1 MKLDGKNVW
10 VVGASS
16 GIGAEVARE
25 LVRRG
30 ANVAISARRVDA
42 LEEVSAGAMT
52 VAPADVTDPPSVDAA
67 AEQVRGALGEL
78 DLVIIS
84 SGTWQQTNALKWDHE
99 VFSRHVDVN
108 LKGFSAV
115 IGAVLPGMLERG
127 SGGIAGVASVAG
139 YRGLR
144 GSEAY
149 GATKAAQINLLEA
162 LRAGVRR
169 KGVHVTTI
177 CPGFVDTEMTEG
189 NKFPMPFMISA
200 EQAATTICDGLERE
214 RNEIVFPWRMAVSM
228 KLARLV
234 PIGFWARLVSGRR

>member
-1 MKLDGKNVW
+1 MNLEQQNVW

-16 GIGAEVARE
+16 GIGAAVAGE
-25 LVRRG
+25 LLRRG
-30 ANVAISARRVDA
+30 ANVAISARREDE
-42 LEEVSAGAMT
+42 LEAVSGGRMT
-52 VAPADVTDPPSVDAA
+52 VAPLDVTDAESVTRAA
-67 AEQVRGALGEL
+67 ASVRAALGEL

-84 SGTWQQTNALKWDHE
+84 AGTWKQTNSLKWDHE

-108 LKGFSAV
+108 LKGLSAV
-115 IGAVLPGMLERG
+115 IAAVLPQMLARG
-127 SGGIAGVASVAG
+127 SGGIAGIASVAG

-177 CPGFVDTEMTEG
+177 CPGFVKTDMTDS
-189 NKFPMPFMISA
+189 NRFPMPFIISA
-200 EQAATTICDGLERE
+200 ERAATSICDGLERE
-214 RNEIVFPWRMAVSM
+214 RNEIVFPWRMAVVM

-234 PIGFWARLVSGRR
+234 PVGLWARLAGGRG